1 MASTAPVV
9 DPINTLR
16 ILPQLP
22 VTTFNLKGGYVPTPK
37 IWINF
42 ICNDI
47 AIVPGQAMSF
57 LIRFT
62 PTRKLDLGNSLV
74 WYLYEVNDDGN
85 PLYAED
91 SSWLWKEDVTSQL
104 SALKP
109 NEALTVSLGPQFPQA
124 SQNTN
129 IYKVGWHN
137 LGVFLRD
144 EKCHDLVGGPYMS
157 NSDSLKVV
165 FETVDDTWWQWV
177 NFPIGVYP
185 WKSQGYQITV
195 RFINQCGAASPSK
208 LATVLTGNI
217 KLLETNILHKGQQS
231 EQPETNFPFAMKAP
245 GSAVDALFDI
255 KPKTWEWHMPGTY
268 ILNGDLFRKYGYESV
283 LDMNDQYGNVYPAR
297 VLGVDGIRVC
307 VSQQKI
313 AADAIAEAAF
323 TCWVTFSALAVAASA
338 CIPCAAVLSAIAS
351 GFATALGIAGK
362 IADDRAM
369 ARSW

>member
-1 MASTAPVV
+1 M
-9 DPINTLR
+9 
-16 ILPQLP
+16 
-22 VTTFNLKGGYVPTPK
+22 
-37 IWINF
+37 
-42 ICNDI
+42 
-47 AIVPGQAMSF
+47 
-57 LIRFT
+57 
-62 PTRKLDLGNSLV
+62 
-74 WYLYEVNDDGN
+74 
-85 PLYAED
+85 
-91 SSWLWKEDVTSQL
+91 
-104 SALKP
+104 
-109 NEALTVSLGPQFPQA
+109 
-124 SQNTN
+124 
-129 IYKVGWHN
+129 
-137 LGVFLRD
+137 
-144 EKCHDLVGGPYMS
+144 
-157 NSDSLKVV
+157 
-165 FETVDDTWWQWV
+165 
-177 NFPIGVYP
+177 
-185 WKSQGYQITV
+185 
-195 RFINQCGAASPSK
+195 
-208 LATVLTGNI
+208 LTGNI
-217 KLLETNILHKGQQS
+217 KLFETNILHKGQQS

-245 GSAVDALFDI
+245 GSPVDALFDI